1 MHLTLKTLQ
10 RMNRMLDWICFYIKY
25 ILKVFHNFLLYCY
38 YFIINDRTCIDYI
51 IECYTNLSTL
61 ITSLN
66 CQNLRTIWFTRYA
79 FNILLHLKR
88 NLGIKW
94 VNCKTMK
101 ATQEKPRTQESFFY
115 SNQSSYGHK

>member
-1 MHLTLKTLQ
+1 MLSSNPVERSNRYDKCIYLIMTLKTLQ

-38 YFIINDRTCIDYI
+38 YFIINDRPCIDYI
-51 IECYTNLSTL
+51 IECYTNLSF
-61 ITSLN
+61 SLDF
-66 CQNLRTIWFTRYA
+66 QNLKTIWYTRYA
-79 FNILLHLKR
+79 FNIFLRLKR

-101 ATQEKPRTQESFFY
+101 ATQEKPRT
-115 SNQSSYGHK
+115 

>member
-25 ILKVFHNFLLYCY
+25 ILKVFHNFLLYY
-38 YFIINDRTCIDYI
+38 HYLIINDRTCIDCI
-51 IECYTNLSTL
+51 IESYTNLTKDKFCKTL
-61 ITSLN
+61 
-66 CQNLRTIWFTRYA
+66 RKIWFTRYA

-94 VNCKTMK
+94 VNSKTMK